1 VKQIVLAALA
11 AAVAGA
17 QPRLFLGTPDF
28 ERLNQLA
35 LAQPW
40 ASSARDG
47 ILRAADS
54 FPSAHLQKY
63 GLTELALPP
72 EGGQWWHWY
81 VCKSNGVRL
90 QYRPP
95 NTNFCASENANYAGW
110 PFDQVVYSMRHDDL
124 AAAARDLGLAYRLTG
139 KADYAARARW
149 ILMQYAEKYPG
160 YAIHDINNRT
170 ANSGARA
177 HSQTL
182 DESIWIIPLAWS
194 YDLISDTLSAE
205 ERQQIESNLLR
216 AGAATIRR
224 NDAGISNWQSWHNAG
239 LGAVGFALKD
249 EQLIA
254 LALEGKSGFRFQM
267 KNSVEG
273 EGLWYEGA
281 WGYHF
286 YALDAL
292 VQLAQMAAANGMDL
306 WTDPALKG
314 MFTTPVRLAFA
325 DGSLA
330 AFNDSTSFG
339 IFSRASL
346 YDQAFARYE
355 DPAMAAIASRQSRGW
370 WAYLLG
376 VPELP
381 RASTAELASEIFP
394 ESGFAMLRTKSSD
407 HAVALKFGPHGGGH
421 GHYDKLNF
429 VSFANGGILAV
440 DPGTQAYG
448 APTHE
453 TWDKVTVAHNTVVV
467 NERTQ
472 AAATGKL
479 RWHSFTDEYAAVSA
493 EAGPVYANTK
503 LERTMVVTA
512 EYALDVF
519 DAESTNGQP
528 QQFDWVYHNYG
539 RMKNDM
545 PATPYTRFPRAN
557 GYQHLTANRAATPE
571 GDWRITFDGTPASS
585 ATYGTAFRSNTNV
598 DGNWEYSTEQAATG
612 RWSGKVNYQFA
623 GAGYLLLSTPL
634 LAGQPDKAPT
644 GLTMQVYGDGSGHQ
658 LAVRFN
664 DATDERFVAP
674 VGPVNWTGWREVRVT
689 NPLAWTHYLGNNNGI
704 IETPIRTVSVELT
717 RAATG
722 PRTGALYVD
731 DIVVNYPDGEDTLI
745 TGFEIASRHVRVS
758 MLGEPGTT
766 VVTGEGLGPD
776 PRVPVP
782 YVMAR
787 RNTAKTRFVT
797 LFEPHADE
805 PGVRSFRALP
815 TGGWEI
821 GGINFTDTI
830 ELTESGVRYS
840 RK

>member
-1 VKQIVLAALA
+1 MKKLILTAAWA
-11 AAVAGA
+11 AAACG
-17 QPRLFLGTPDF
+17 QPRLFLGSGDF

-35 LAQPW
+35 ETQAW
-40 ASSARDG
+40 ASSARAG

-54 FPSAHLQKY
+54 FPQAHLQKY
-63 GLTELALPP
+63 GLSELGLPP

-95 NTNFCASENANYAGW
+95 STHFCASENANYTGW

-124 AAAARDLGLAYRLTG
+124 AAAARDLSLAYRFTG
-139 KADYAARARW
+139 KAEYAERAKW
-149 ILMQYAEKYPG
+149 ILTQYAEKYPG
-160 YAIHDINNRT
+160 YALHDINNRT

-177 HSQTL
+177 HAQTL
-182 DESIWIIPLAWS
+182 DESIWIIPLAWA
-194 YDLISDTLSAE
+194 YDLIGETLSAE
-205 ERQQIESNLLR
+205 ERESIEKNLLR
-216 AGAATIRR
+216 AAATTIRR
-224 NDAGISNWQSWHNAG
+224 NDMGISNWQSWHNAG
-239 LGAVGFALKD
+239 LGAVGFTLRDEALV
-249 EQLIA
+249 A
-254 LALEGKSGFRFQM
+254 LAMEGKSGFRFQM

-292 VQLAQMAAANGMDL
+292 VQLAQMAAANGVEA
-306 WTDPALKG
+306 WSEPALKG
-314 MFTTPVRLAFA
+314 MFTTPLRMAFA
-325 DGSLA
+325 DGTLA

-346 YDQAFARYE
+346 YDQAFGRYE
-355 DPAMAAIASRQSRGW
+355 DPAMAAVASRQSRGW
-370 WAYLLG
+370 QGYLFG
-376 VPELP
+376 AAELP
-381 RASTAELASEIFP
+381 RTSMGELASEVFP
-394 ESGFAMLRTKSSD
+394 ASGFALLRAKGSD

-472 AAATGKL
+472 AAATGTL
-479 RWHSFTDEYAAVSA
+479 QWHSFTNEYAAVGA

-503 LERTMVVTA
+503 LTRTMLLTK

-539 RMKNDM
+539 RMKNEM
-545 PATPYTRFPRAN
+545 ATEAYTRFPRAN
-557 GYQHLTANRAATPE
+557 GYQHLTGNRAAAPE
-571 GDWRITFDGTPASS
+571 GDWRVTFDGTPANS
-585 ATYGTAFRSNTNV
+585 ATYGSAFRSNGNV
-598 DGNWEYSTEQAATG
+598 EGNWEYSTEQAATG

-634 LAGQPDKAPT
+634 LTGQPDKAPT

-664 DATDERFVAP
+664 DATDERFVAT

-689 NPLAWTHYLGNNNGI
+689 NPLGWTHYLGNNNGI
-704 IETPIRTVSVELT
+704 VERPIRTVSVELT
-717 RAATG
+717 RVAAG
-722 PRTGALYVD
+722 PQKGALYVD
-731 DIVVNYPDGEDTLI
+731 DLVVNYPDGEDQLVS
-745 TGFEIASRHVRVS
+745 GFEIASRHVRVW
-758 MLGEPGTT
+758 MLGEGGTT
-766 VVTGEGLGPD
+766 VVTGDGLGPD
-776 PRVPVP
+776 PRIPVP

-787 RNTAKTRFVT
+787 RRGARTRFVT
-797 LFEPHADE
+797 LLEPHSSA
-805 PGVRSFRALP
+805 PAVQNFRVRAE
-815 TGGWEI
+815 GGWEI
-821 GGINFTDTI
+821 VGTEFTDTI
-830 ELTESGVRYS
+830 ELTEDGIRYS
-840 RK
+840 RR